1 MFETLEEKIKLDEQ
15 KETSKEKLVRWGI
28 IVLVAAVLIFG
39 GVYIGLHYF
48 QTVE

>member
-1 MFETLEEKIKLDEQ
+1 MFESLDEKIKLDEE
-15 KETSKEKLVRWGI
+15 KETPKERLVRWSV
-28 IVLVAAVLIFG
+28 IVLVAAILIFG